1 MRRDARV
8 LVAVD
13 QSPGAES
20 AFHFA
25 LSLLSRNATIYALHV
40 RDPNTEAAWMYEAE
54 QRNSAGQALVW
65 EYEVEA
71 RAEDLL
77 ARFRGMA
84 HAAGITCHAV
94 SRKAGDAR
102 AELCEAVERQA
113 IELLVVGSR
122 GLGAV
127 SRDGGG
133 ATGHRA
139 ARGGLPRAG
148 RRVQGAEWQTI
159 ELLLVGSGGLGPC
172 QGTHSE
178 GAGVARSE
186 AEHGGRGEPRYK
198 GSAWSV
204 QGGHKAHGTSK
215 EGEEAGEEEQSFRAL
230 EKTRKKAHGASKE
243 GEEAGEEEQSGRVM
257 REGGEGEE
265 GVEEKREAI
274 REAMA
279 HAWKG
284 YRQYAWGMDELQPRT
299 KTGANHFG
307 GLGLTIVDSLDSLYL
322 MGLTKEFNEAKSW
335 VQEKLFFEHDYDA
348 NVFETTIRILGGLL
362 SAYDLSGDPMLLAKA
377 RELADKLLP
386 AFATPTGIPLA
397 FVNLASGTARSHGWT
412 GRSAVLADLGSTQ
425 LEMVALSQRTGDPK
439 YANASEHIIR
449 QIAKIFPSDGLL
461 PVLIGTVTGK
471 PTSRH
476 ITLGSMGDSFYEYL
490 LKVWVQGG
498 GTPYVQRY
506 RDMWEKSMQG
516 MMDKLIH
523 HSPAPNTT
531 TATTTASATNN
542 SSTSSTSDRSSSSS
556 AGITTSGGG
565 SNDSSSSSGSSGGRV
580 AYVAEMHAGKVEH
593 KMEHVTCFVAGL
605 LVLGA
610 QTVAEGSEH
619 TEAYMKLAKELGHT
633 CHLFYST
640 SPTGLSGEDYAF
652 GEKGMRM
659 EGRKYN
665 NLRPEAVEA
674 WMYLWRATH
683 DPIYRQWG
691 WEAFQAIQKHCRVE
705 NGYVGLLDASQNPPQ
720 QDDLQQSFF
729 LAETLKYL
737 YLLFSPDDVL
747 PLNQWVFNTEAHP
760 LKIIARNAD
769 SPPQVR
775 IESQTKRDVL
785 PDDD

>member
-1 MRRDARV
+1 
-8 LVAVD
+8 
-13 QSPGAES
+13 
-20 AFHFA
+20 
-25 LSLLSRNATIYALHV
+25 
-40 RDPNTEAAWMYEAE
+40 
-54 QRNSAGQALVW
+54 
-65 EYEVEA
+65 
-71 RAEDLL
+71 
-77 ARFRGMA
+77 
-84 HAAGITCHAV
+84 
-94 SRKAGDAR
+94 
-102 AELCEAVERQA
+102 
-113 IELLVVGSR
+113 
-122 GLGAV
+122 
-127 SRDGGG
+127 
-133 ATGHRA
+133 
-139 ARGGLPRAG
+139 
-148 RRVQGAEWQTI
+148 
-159 ELLLVGSGGLGPC
+159 
-172 QGTHSE
+172 
-178 GAGVARSE
+178 
-186 AEHGGRGEPRYK
+186 
-198 GSAWSV
+198 
-204 QGGHKAHGTSK
+204 
-215 EGEEAGEEEQSFRAL
+215 
-230 EKTRKKAHGASKE
+230 
-243 GEEAGEEEQSGRVM
+243 
-257 REGGEGEE
+257 
-265 GVEEKREAI
+265 
-274 REAMA
+274 MA

-335 VQEKLFFEHDYDA
+335 VHEKLFFEHDYDA

-377 RELADKLLP
+377 KELADKLLP
-386 AFATPTGIPLA
+386 AFTTPTGIPLA
-397 FVNLASGTARSHGWT
+397 FVNLASGTSRSHGWT
-412 GRSAVLADLGSTQ
+412 GRSALLADLGSTQ

-439 YANASEHIIR
+439 YANASEHVIR

-461 PVLIGTVTGK
+461 PVLIGTVSGK

-476 ITLGSMGDSFYEYL
+476 ITLGSMGDIFYEYL

-506 RDMWEKSMQG
+506 RDMWEKAMSG
-516 MMDKLIH
+516 MMAELIQH
-523 HSPAPNTT
+523 APASNTT
-531 TATTTASATNN
+531 TATTTTAATNT
-542 SSTSSTSDRSSSSS
+542 STTSSSNAD
-556 AGITTSGGG
+556 ISGSG
-565 SNDSSSSSGSSGGRV
+565 SGSTDSSSSGGRV
-580 AYVAEMHAGKVEH
+580 VYVAEMHAGKVEH
-593 KMEHVTCFVAGL
+593 KMEHVTCFVAGM

-619 TEAYMKLAKELGHT
+619 TEAYMRLAKELGHT

-683 DPIYRQWG
+683 DPMYRHWG
-691 WEAFQAIQKHCRVE
+691 WEVFQAFQKHCRVE
-705 NGYVGLLDASQNPPQ
+705 NGFVGLLDASQNPPQ
-720 QDDLQQSFF
+720 KDDLQQSFF

-747 PLNQWVFNTEAHP
+747 PLNQWVFNTKAHP

-769 SPPQVR
+769 FPPQVR
-775 IESQTKRDVL
+775 IESQTKHDAL